1 MKNLKNIIQA
11 SKGFRFVIDQLELYS
26 APGRKL
32 LMNES
37 FLTEKDEI
45 KSKLDKLENIVNLY
59 KSDNNQIFNSISAL
73 LSDFRDIENTI
84 IHLKNKTVLNDI
96 QLFEIKHFALLYS
109 EIKKIFDALK
119 LNSPYQKETES
130 VISILDPDN
139 QRIPHFYIYSA
150 YSLELQKL
158 RLSYNSPEIDDHSK
172 TEIRNKEEI
181 IEEKIRINL
190 SNKLYQFAD
199 ILFNIHNILS
209 EFDVLMAKARLSI
222 QCHFSKPELVDNVIS
237 YSNLFNPEIKNQLE
251 VNNKKYQSIDIQIG
265 LYPTLITGANMGGK
279 TVLLQSLLISQ
290 YLCQFGFY
298 VPASNAKI
306 IPVEEIIINHPDY
319 EQEKEGLSSFA
330 SEISKIDEIFRQIKK
345 GKKILAL
352 LDEPARTTNPREGS
366 AIVNSIIDLAK
377 GQNAVFVISTHYD
390 DIKVDCKK
398 LRVKGLNIKN
408 NININ
413 SINDLMDYSLIETDE
428 TDVPKDALKIAGLLN
443 VDPELIDKAE
453 KYFFLS
459 LNKIQNS

>member
-1 MKNLKNIIQA
+1 MKYLKNIIQE

-32 LMNES
+32 LMNEA

-45 KSKLDKLENIVNLY
+45 NSKLDQLENIVNLY
-59 KSDNNQIFNSISAL
+59 KSENNKIFNSISAL

-84 IHLKNKTVLNDI
+84 IHLKNKTILNDI

-109 EIKKIFDALK
+109 EINKFFIVLK

-150 YSLELQKL
+150 YSLELQQI
-158 RLSYNSPEIDDHSK
+158 RLSYNSPETDDQSK

-190 SNKLYQFAD
+190 SNKLHQFAE
-199 ILFNIHNILS
+199 ILSNIHNILS

-222 QCHFSKPELVDNVIS
+222 KCHFSKPELADDVIS
-237 YSNLFNPEIKNQLE
+237 YKNLFNPVIKNQLE

-279 TVLLQSLLISQ
+279 TVLQQSLLISQ

-366 AIVNSIIDLAK
+366 AIVNAIIDHAK
-377 GQNAVFVISTHYD
+377 GKNAVFVISTHYD

-443 VDPELIDKAE
+443 VNPELIEKAE